1 MPDFSLQDIGI
12 GAGSTTNDMSAPND
26 TFNWGDALGG
36 LAIGVAASAANVGLQ
51 TLAKNN
57 GVTAGTVNPYLGNG
71 FAVAPPRQTSS
82 LFASSI
88 GTTSS
93 TALLVGAL
101 GLAGLGLLLW
111 SALRRKACERA

>member
-1 MPDFSLQDIGI
+1 MDFNLQDIGI
-12 GAGSTTNDMSAPND
+12 GAGSTVSDMSAPNG

-71 FAVAPPRQTSS
+71 YAIAPPRQSS
-82 LFASSI
+82 TLFARSL
-88 GTTSS
+88 GTTSG
-93 TALLVGAL
+93 TALVVGAL
-101 GLAGLGLLLW
+101 GLGGLGLLLW
-111 SALRRKACERA
+111 AALRKG

>member
-1 MPDFSLQDIGI
+1 MDFNLQDIGI
-12 GAGSTTNDMSAPND
+12 GAGSTVNDMSAPNG

-51 TLAKNN
+51 TLARNN

-71 FAVAPPRQTSS
+71 YAIAPPRQSS
-82 LFASSI
+82 TLFARSL
-88 GTTSS
+88 GTTSG
-93 TALLVGAL
+93 TALIVGAF

-111 SALRRKACERA
+111 AALRKG

>member
-1 MPDFSLQDIGI
+1 MDFNLQDIGI
-12 GAGSTTNDMSAPND
+12 GAGSTVNDMSAPNG

-71 FAVAPPRQTSS
+71 YAIAPPRQSS
-82 LFASSI
+82 TLFARSL
-88 GTTSS
+88 GTTSG
-93 TALLVGAL
+93 TALLVGAF

-111 SALRRKACERA
+111 AALRKG

>member
-1 MPDFSLQDIGI
+1 MDFNLQDIGI
-12 GAGSTTNDMSAPND
+12 GAGSTVNDMSAPNG

-57 GVTAGTVNPYLGNG
+57 GVTAGSVNPYLGRNG
-71 FAVAPPRQTSS
+71 YAIVPPRQSSS
-82 LFASSI
+82 LFAGSL

-93 TALLVGAL
+93 AALLVGAF

-111 SALRRKACERA
+111 AALRKG

>member
-1 MPDFSLQDIGI
+1 MPDFNLQDIGI
-12 GAGSTTNDMSAPND
+12 GVGGSVSDMSAPNN

-36 LAIGVAASAANVGLQ
+36 FAVGVAASAANVGLQ

-71 FAVAPPRQTSS
+71 YAIVPPRQSS
-82 LFASSI
+82 PLFAGSL
-88 GTTSS
+88 GTTSG
-93 TALLVGAL
+93 TALMVGAL

-111 SALRRKACERA
+111 AALRKG